1 LIQWND
7 GQQDLPG
14 LKPIMIDK
22 HKIRWSTFSVI
33 GQ

>member
-22 HKIRWSTFSVI
+22 HKIR
-33 GQ
+33 